1 MKMSKARRDLF
12 RKRRQ
17 YREKLMSDK
26 YNDLFKENVIFCLE
40 EIWILNDREDLF
52 DDCVAYVMDK
62 LSEGVVDGRV
72 GHADMLVEIV
82 NFFQSISGGAISN
95 ADMEQ
100 MAAND
105 ELLRELPSELN

>member
-1 MKMSKARRDLF
+1 MSNI
-12 RKRRQ
+12 
-17 YREKLMSDK
+17 
-26 YNDLFKENVIFCLE
+26 YNDLFKENVTFCLD
-40 EIWILNDREDLF
+40 EIWKLNDREDLF
-52 DDCVAYVMDK
+52 EDCVNYVIDK

-100 MAAND
+100 MAASD
-105 ELLRELPSELN
+105 ELLGELNSETSIIKTIQ